1 MATGGIAIPARTT
14 GNLTRNRYQSK
25 IGGNCGPAQP
35 LPPDSYY
42 LNQCVFHLFQWMY
55 NGIVGDYTNYSPS
68 NETTCEKL
76 LLYYAC

>member
-35 LPPDSYY
+35 LVTVQALS
-42 LNQCVFHLFQWMY
+42 
-55 NGIVGDYTNYSPS
+55 
-68 NETTCEKL
+68 TTRSFTV
-76 LLYYAC
+76 